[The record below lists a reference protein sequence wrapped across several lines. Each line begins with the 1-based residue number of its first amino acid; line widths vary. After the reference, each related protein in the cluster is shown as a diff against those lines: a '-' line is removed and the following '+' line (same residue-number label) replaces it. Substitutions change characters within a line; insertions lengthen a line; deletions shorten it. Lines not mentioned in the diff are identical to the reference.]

1 MIVQCASTKYA
12 FLAVIIHHATAAMPI
27 NTDAILQTTLDKSK
41 ELATIRFRKFTEP
54 LSSMRSFI
62 SRCFFVLVF
71 LTNQCFGKTGS
82 DKEPVEVKFE
92 AQGNTS
98 DQILMQL
105 TSGKEAKEKRDIYF
119 YDTPQLALAQHHII
133 LRSRKTTLGDDPDDS
148 TVKLRGDIA
157 NNVSDDWLH
166 LEGAESKREFDM
178 VVDKPKVPSI
188 SITVAQHSGEIDDVK
203 NGKRSVEKL
212 FSRDQERFLRKYAGD
227 TLEWGNLKPMGPVKA
242 EIWKLR
248 QPNGMDLNLTIERW
262 NVDGKLFLEISTRA
276 DPKEADRVAISLKD
290 FAKSKGIK
298 ESDDPETKTNF
309 VLSHFAQ
316 KP

>member
-1 MIVQCASTKYA
+1 
-12 FLAVIIHHATAAMPI
+12 
-27 NTDAILQTTLDKSK
+27 
-41 ELATIRFRKFTEP
+41 
-54 LSSMRSFI
+54 MRSFI
-62 SRCFFVLVF
+62 IRCLFVLVF
-71 LTNQCFGKTGS
+71 LTSQCLGKIGS
-82 DKEPVEVKFE
+82 AKEQVEVKFE

-98 DQILMQL
+98 DQVLMQL

-119 YDTPQLALAQHHII
+119 YDTPRLALAQHHII

-212 FSRDQERFLRKYAGD
+212 FSRDQERFLRKYADG
-227 TLEWGNLKPMGPVKA
+227 TLDWENLKPMGPVKA

-248 QPNGMDLNLTIERW
+248 QPNGFDLNLTIERW
-262 NVDGKLFLEISTRA
+262 NVDGKLFFEISTRTN
-276 DPKEADRVAISLKD
+276 PKEADRIATHLKD
-290 FAKSKGIK
+290 FLESKGITK
-298 ESDDPETKTNF
+298 SDDPDTKTAF

-316 KP
+316 MP

>member
-1 MIVQCASTKYA
+1 MHTNIGVT
-12 FLAVIIHHATAAMPI
+12 
-27 NTDAILQTTLDKSK
+27 LQTTF
-41 ELATIRFRKFTEP
+41 ATLPFRKFAEL

-62 SRCFFVLVF
+62 IRCFFVLVF
-71 LTNQCFGKTGS
+71 LTSQCFAKTGS
-82 DKEPVEVKFE
+82 DKEQVEVKFE

-98 DQILMQL
+98 DQVLMQL

-119 YDTPQLALAQHHII
+119 YDTPQLALAQHQII
-133 LRSRKTTLGDDPDDS
+133 LRSRKTTIGDDPDDS

-203 NGKRSVEKL
+203 NGKRAVKKL
-212 FSRDQERFLRKYAGD
+212 FSGDQERFLGKYAGG
-227 TLEWGNLKPMGPVKA
+227 TLEWENLRPMGPVKA

-248 QPNGMDLNLTIERW
+248 QPNGLDLNLTIERW
-262 NVDGKLFLEISTRA
+262 NVDGKLFLEISTRT
-276 DPKEADRVAISLKD
+276 DPKEADRVAAQLKD
-290 FAKSKGIK
+290 FVKSKGIK
-298 ESDDPETKTNF
+298 ESDDPETKTEF

-316 KP
+316 TP